1 MAGQS
6 GPGKSY
12 RRGITLME
20 AVKTF
25 DTEEKA
31 EAWFVEQRWPNG
43 VACPFCESSR
53 VSTIAT
59 RKPQP
64 FRCKSCRKHF
74 SVKTDTLMHSS
85 NIPLSKWAISFYLF
99 ATSLKGVSSMK
110 LHRDLGIGQEAAWYM
125 GHRIRGMWGKEED
138 KFAGPVEADETYIG
152 GLEKNKHA
160 DKKLKAGRGTV
171 GKTPVAGAKDR
182 ATNQVRTEVVESTN
196 KATLQSF
203 VLDHTEEGA
212 IIYTDEHAAY
222 KGLPRRHEAVA
233 HGAGEYVRGMAHT
246 NGLESHWAL
255 FKRAIDGTY
264 HHISV
269 KHLGRYSK
277 EFEGRHNS
285 RPMDTA
291 DQMTAMVRGA
301 DGRRVTFEELTR
313 QQLDGGQQGW
323 KQGV

>member
-12 RRGITLME
+12 RKGITLMD
-20 AVKTF
+20 AVKKF

-31 EAWFVEQRWPNG
+31 EAWFVEQRWPDG
-43 VACPFCESSR
+43 VICPFCESDR
-53 VSTIAT
+53 IATIAS

-152 GLEKNKHA
+152 GLEKNKHEW
-160 DKKLKAGRGTV
+160 KKQKSGRGTV
-171 GKTPVAGAKDR
+171 GKTPVVGVKDR

-196 KATLQSF
+196 KATLQGF
-203 VLDHTEEGA
+203 VLDHTQEEA

-222 KGLPRRHEAVA
+222 KGLPRHHEAVA

-255 FKRAIDGTY
+255 FKRGIDGIY

-269 KHLGRYSK
+269 KHLPRYSN
-277 EFEGRHNS
+277 EFEGRHNA
-285 RPMDTA
+285 RPMDTE
-291 DQMTAMVRGA
+291 DQMGLMARGSSGKRMTY
-301 DGRRVTFEELTR
+301 DSLIDPQGTR
-313 QQLDGGQQGW
+313 
-323 KQGV
+323 